1 MAVAHRDIETNF
13 GYCESDK
20 AFFTSNERKWIN
32 RMRMLAA
39 KHPEE
44 CKIIEQPESNDGYIY
59 CKLPTSWLYIRPPK
73 KHVMTEEQK
82 LAGAERLRKAREA
95 KND

>member
-1 MAVAHRDIETNF
+1 MVETTFN
-13 GYCESDK
+13 YCEVGDDK
-20 AFFTSNERKWIN
+20 GYFCSKERRWIN

-39 KHPEE
+39 NHPEE
-44 CKIIEQPESNDGYIY
+44 CKIIKQPENNDGYIY
-59 CKLPTSWLYIRPPK
+59 CKLPTSWLYVRPPK